1 MHFFSSNSYRS
12 VACIA
17 QRRTSFPNSVFVYLV
32 SQRQGVTI
40 FFSGFLSC
48 PKVPHKLF
56 WHGGKLKRDQPRS
69 RAFPGP
75 LRAPPKGILGK
86 IMGQT
91 NIWKRIRKYVR
102 CRPSPHLQKRWQRI
116 RPILGL
122 QAPQNRWVSSSTCSA
137 VVLRPAGAC
146 FRYYLQV

>member
-1 MHFFSSNSYRS
+1 MHRSTKNEFSQLRFCVIGESTTGCHHFF
-12 VACIA
+12 
-17 QRRTSFPNSVFVYLV
+17 FGFFVM
-32 SQRQGVTI
+32 
-40 FFSGFLSC
+40 
-48 PKVPHKLF
+48 PEVPHKLF

-69 RAFPGP
+69 RAFSGP

-86 IMGQT
+86 RMGQT

-122 QAPQNRWVSSSTCSA
+122 QAPQNRLVSSSTMFSCCASTSMGLFQ
-137 VVLRPAGAC
+137 VLSSSLSCCVLVR
-146 FRYYLQV
+146 